1 MAVRE
6 RSACYLLP
14 TAFPSTFYHFVT
26 PARFPADPS
35 AIFLAEGG
43 CASGAERLPVT
54 PARFERAAYSLEGC
68 CSIQLSY
75 GVVEIKSISNFLSV
89 NETPYQ
95 RNSGH

>member
-1 MAVRE
+1 MHSGNLRRLSLREAVEDILILSGQGPKTPPAFEASMAVRE

-43 CASGAERLPVT
+43 CASGAERLPV
-54 PARFERAAYSLEGC
+54 
-68 CSIQLSY
+68 
-75 GVVEIKSISNFLSV
+75 
-89 NETPYQ
+89 
-95 RNSGH
+95 